1 MLLAFGLVAALLE
14 ARSSGKGQVVD
25 AAMVDGA
32 ASLMTMTYAFHQLG
46 WWREDRGV
54 NIIDTGAPFYEV
66 YETADGKWFAVGA
79 IEPQF
84 YAELLRVMGL
94 ENEELPAQM
103 DRDRWPEVK
112 ERFAE
117 VFRTRSRDEWA
128 ELFSGTDACG
138 APVLSPW
145 EAHTHPH
152 NAERHT
158 FVEVAGVLQPGPAPR
173 FSRTPSRI
181 QRPPPVVGED
191 TDEVLGAWGIEAGRI
206 ERLRETGAV
215 Y

>member
-1 MLLAFGLVAALLE
+1 
-14 ARSSGKGQVVD
+14 
-25 AAMVDGA
+25 
-32 ASLMTMTYAFHQLG
+32 
-46 WWREDRGV
+46 
-54 NIIDTGAPFYEV
+54 
-66 YETADGKWFAVGA
+66 
-79 IEPQF
+79 
-84 YAELLRVMGL
+84 
-94 ENEELPAQM
+94 
-103 DRDRWPEVK
+103 
-112 ERFAE
+112 
-117 VFRTRSRDEWA
+117 
-128 ELFSGTDACG
+128 
-138 APVLSPW
+138 VLSPW